1 MRPSEHCAA
10 GRKMFKKRVLRVC
23 MKKSFFSLSTA
34 CLVSISLFFLPPL
47 AEAGSLTLLAPS
59 AVLLDGGSQQ
69 IIYAKAPH
77 TKRAPASTT
86 KLLTAI
92 VALDRLSPNKVVQIP
107 SGMQYIQ
114 PSKIGLYTGERFYVK
129 DLVKAALIKSANDAA
144 EALAI
149 LVAGSRPAF
158 AQLMNQKAR
167 SIGAKNSH
175 FVNPSGL
182 PDSRQYSTAYDL
194 ARIMMA
200 ASKYPFIVT
209 ALKTRSAVIYS
220 RGGRR
225 VPLNN
230 CNKMLWRTDG
240 VIGKTGW
247 TRTARHCFA
256 GRIQSNGKVIFV
268 GLMGSQKRQ
277 YLWSDLLR
285 VAAVPS
291 GRMPKPVV
299 TAPQMP
305 SRQETIKIQ
314 KALGRAG
321 YFKGKATGFYGK
333 RTRAATRKF
342 QKAKGIPVTG
352 TVGPQTW
359 KSLKAYL

>member
-1 MRPSEHCAA
+1 
-10 GRKMFKKRVLRVC
+10 
-23 MKKSFFSLSTA
+23 MKKTIFNLSVAGLVLTSL
-34 CLVSISLFFLPPL
+34 LFFPSI
-47 AEAGSLTLLAPS
+47 AEAGSITLLAPS
-59 AVLLDGGSQQ
+59 AVLLDGRSQQ
-69 IIYAKAPH
+69 ILYARAPH

-86 KLLTAI
+86 KLLTVM
-92 VALDRLSPNKVVQIP
+92 VALDHLSPDTIVRIP
-107 SGMQYIQ
+107 SGVQYIQ
-114 PSKIGLYTGERFYVK
+114 PSKIGLYAGERFYVK

-149 LVAGSRPAF
+149 LAAGSRPAF

-167 SIGAKNSH
+167 NIGAKNSY

-200 ASKYPFIVT
+200 ASRYPFIVS

-247 TRTARHCFA
+247 TRSARHCFA
-256 GRIQSNGKVIFV
+256 GRIQSNGEVIFV

-285 VAAVPS
+285 IAAIPS
-291 GRMPKPVV
+291 GKMPSPIVS
-299 TAPQMP
+299 APKMP

-321 YFKGKATGFYGK
+321 YFKGKPTGFYGK
-333 RTRAATRKF
+333 RTRAATRNF
-342 QKAKGIPVTG
+342 QKAKGIAADG
-352 TVGPQTW
+352 LVGPSTW
-359 KSLKAYL
+359 KKLKAYL

>member
-1 MRPSEHCAA
+1 
-10 GRKMFKKRVLRVC
+10 
-23 MKKSFFSLSTA
+23 MKKTIFNLSIA
-34 CLVSISLFFLPPL
+34 CLVSVSLFFSPPL
-47 AEAGSLTLLAPS
+47 AEASSLTLLAPS
-59 AVLLDGGSQQ
+59 AVLLDGRTQK
-69 IIYAKAPH
+69 ILYAKAPY

-86 KLLTAI
+86 KLLTVM
-92 VALDRLSPNKVVQIP
+92 VALDHLSLDKIVRIP
-107 SGMQYIQ
+107 GGLESIQ
-114 PSKIGLYTGERFYVK
+114 PSKVGLHAGERFYVR

-149 LVAGSRPAF
+149 LTAGSRPAF
-158 AQLMNQKAR
+158 AQLMNQKAK
-167 SIGAKNSH
+167 SISAKNSY

-194 ARIMMA
+194 ARIMMT
-200 ASKYPFIVT
+200 ASKYPSIVS

-256 GRIQSNGKVIFV
+256 GRIQSNGEVIFV

-285 VAAVPS
+285 IAAIPS
-291 GRMPKPVV
+291 GKMPKPIVS
-299 TAPQMP
+299 APKMP

-314 KALGRAG
+314 TALGRAG
-321 YFKGKATGFYGK
+321 YFKGKPTGFYGK
-333 RTRAATRKF
+333 RTRAAARSF
-342 QKAKGIPVTG
+342 QKAQGIAVDGLVGPVT
-352 TVGPQTW
+352 W
-359 KSLKAYL
+359 KKLKAYL